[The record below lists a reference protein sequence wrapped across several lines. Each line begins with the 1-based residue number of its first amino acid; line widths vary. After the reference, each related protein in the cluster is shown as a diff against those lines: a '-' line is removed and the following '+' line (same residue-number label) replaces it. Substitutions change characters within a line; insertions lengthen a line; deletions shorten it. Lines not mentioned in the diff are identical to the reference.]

1 MAESTL
7 FQAIRFHVL
16 PFQKQSTTFQVNGL
30 KAGSGKWHMAHRR
43 VASYCL
49 SRALQFGACFTSS
62 TMRLFHV
69 SEQACTPPT
78 VCALAAKV
86 KKTTFFSAY

>member
-7 FQAIRFHVL
+7 FQAIRFLVL
-16 PFQKQSTTFQVNGL
+16 PFQKQRATFQVNGL

-78 VCALAAKV
+78 VYALVAKV